1 MHCGLMF
8 LFPRPTIAELK
19 EYYPE
24 DYSSFHRSISFEANP
39 LVRFFRRRNI
49 RHRRIAVERHT
60 GLTQGKLL
68 DIGSSTG
75 IFLDEMR
82 SSGWQVRGLEP
93 SHFAAKYAQEQFN
106 LNISEIA
113 FRDMD
118 IEPETYDV
126 ITLWDALEH
135 TQSMT
140 ATIQKI
146 MTALKPGGW
155 MIANIPNPDSV
166 DRRLFGPHWL
176 GFDPPR
182 HLYVIP
188 KETLDSTLSK
198 AGFQNI
204 HWRSFLPSY
213 FSFMMSF
220 ERWLSVR
227 SPSLAYL
234 IGKTSMI
241 PGVRFI
247 FEPYFALANKF
258 QFSGLATV
266 FAEKPN

>member
-1 MHCGLMF
+1 
-8 LFPRPTIAELK
+8 LK

-155 MIANIPNPDSV
+155 MIANVPNPDSV